1 MGLPHLLHLFLFFS
15 PMHATLSLLTR
26 FSSLISFLLCQ
37 PLKLRLWLFLKS
49 LLLLL
54 KSLHSLLLLQ
64 ALSHFL
70 LLKDLLH
77 LLLPKDLLLLL
88 LPKDLLLLLLPK
100 DLLLLLLHLLLFLLL
115 FHPPLQVS
123 STHRMSLVNSA

>member
-54 KSLHSLLLLQ
+54 K
-64 ALSHFL
+64 
-70 LLKDLLH
+70 DLLH

-100 DLLLLLLHLLLFLLL
+100 DLLLLL

-123 STHRMSLVNSA
+123 STHRMSLVNSASAMRTLTLPRLRPRMPLV